1 MFKKKSIC
9 EGGVRFLV
17 QDGRAGGH
25 LHEIMDKKPMAPS
38 DLLFVLR
45 THLSIG
51 QLVGRS
57 VSRSPLCMC
66 YNVNLSLS
74 EETRPA
80 RQ

>member
-57 VSRSPLCMC
+57 
-66 YNVNLSLS
+66 
-74 EETRPA
+74 
-80 RQ
+80 